1 MRGADRER
9 NACVAGRGASRPGS
23 SSRRPAGPHEH
34 TASRRERATE
44 CGTVMSMTRI
54 AVVGGGRIGEALI
67 AGLRESGTESSDIV
81 VVEAVQARADE
92 LAKKYNVLATSLDIG
107 CEGADVIVVAV
118 KPQDV
123 PAVVD
128 RIGDAISD
136 SVHESIVV
144 SLAAGVPTQ
153 VLENKLSAGSPVLRV
168 MPNTAMLVGH
178 GVSAVCKGRYARD
191 EHLEQVI
198 TIMESVGLVVVVS
211 EAQMDAV
218 TAISGSGPAYFF
230 LLTEAMIDAGVER
243 GLPRDVAVKLATGTA
258 LGAGAM
264 LTGGGE
270 GPAELRY
277 NVSSPGGTTAAA
289 IRTLE
294 ARGLRAAVAD
304 AVEAATDR
312 SRALAQA
319 ATSDDDDE
327 ND

>member
-1 MRGADRER
+1 MG
-9 NACVAGRGASRPGS
+9 
-23 SSRRPAGPHEH
+23 
-34 TASRRERATE
+34 
-44 CGTVMSMTRI
+44 MTRI

-67 AGLRESGTESSDIV
+67 AGLREAGTEPSDIV
-81 VVEAVQARADE
+81 VIEAVQARADQ
-92 LAKKYNVLATSLDIG
+92 LAKKYSILSTNLDIG

-123 PAVVD
+123 PAVVG

-153 VLENKLSAGSPVLRV
+153 VLENRLSAGSPVVRV

-191 EHLEQVI
+191 EHLRQVV

-218 TAISGSGPAYFF
+218 TAVSGSGPAYFF
-230 LLTEAMIDAGVER
+230 LLVEAMVDAGVER
-243 GLPRDVAVKLATGTA
+243 GLPRDVALTLATGTA

-264 LTGGGE
+264 LTAGNE

-289 IRTLE
+289 IRQLE
-294 ARGLRAAVAD
+294 AGGLRGAVAD
-304 AVEAATDR
+304 AVEAAASR
-312 SRALAQA
+312 SRTLAEA
-319 ATSDDDDE
+319 AIDDDE
-327 ND
+327 DD

>member
-1 MRGADRER
+1 
-9 NACVAGRGASRPGS
+9 
-23 SSRRPAGPHEH
+23 
-34 TASRRERATE
+34 
-44 CGTVMSMTRI
+44 MTRI

-67 AGLRESGTESSDIV
+67 AGLREAGTEPSDIV
-81 VVEAVQARADE
+81 VIEAVQARADQ
-92 LAKKYNVLATSLDIG
+92 LAKKYSILSTNLDIG

-123 PAVVD
+123 PAVVG

-153 VLENKLSAGSPVLRV
+153 VLENRLSAGSPVVRV

-191 EHLEQVI
+191 EHLRQVV

-218 TAISGSGPAYFF
+218 TAVSGSGPAYFF
-230 LLTEAMIDAGVER
+230 LLVEAMVDAGVER
-243 GLPRDVAVKLATGTA
+243 GLPRDVALTLATGTA

-264 LTGGGE
+264 LTAGDE

-289 IRTLE
+289 IRQLE
-294 ARGLRAAVAD
+294 AGGLRGAVAD
-304 AVEAATDR
+304 AVEAAASR
-312 SRALAQA
+312 SRTLAEA
-319 ATSDDDDE
+319 AADDDE
-327 ND
+327 DD

>member
-1 MRGADRER
+1 MG
-9 NACVAGRGASRPGS
+9 GASGQPRLPQ
-23 SSRRPAGPHEH
+23 PAGG
-34 TASRRERATE
+34 RARVWH
-44 CGTVMSMTRI
+44 CKGMTRI

-67 AGLRESGTESSDIV
+67 AGLREAGTEPSDIV
-81 VVEAVQARADE
+81 VIEAVEARAE
-92 LAKKYNVLATSLDIG
+92 QLAKKYNILSTSLDIG

-123 PAVVD
+123 PAVVG

-144 SLAAGVPTQ
+144 SLAAGVPTT
-153 VLENKLSAGSPVLRV
+153 VLENKLSAGSPVVRV

-178 GVSAVCKGRYARD
+178 GVSALCKGRYARD
-191 EHLEQVI
+191 EHLEQVS
-198 TIMESVGLVVVVS
+198 TIMESVGLVVVVT

-218 TAISGSGPAYFF
+218 TAVSGSGPAYFF
-230 LLTEAMIDAGVER
+230 LMAEAMVDAGVER
-243 GLPRDVAVKLATGTA
+243 GLPRDVALKLAAGTA

-289 IRTLE
+289 IRRLE
-294 ARGLRAAVAD
+294 AGGLRSAVAD
-304 AVEAATDR
+304 AVEAAASR
-312 SRALAQA
+312 SRALALA
-319 ATSDDDDE
+319 STDDDDDDE
-327 ND
+327 ID